1 VTGQSAAASLAVIP
15 NSRGNGLHLAEI
27 YSLVHAESLDE
38 AIDGS
43 HLTRLVAWDE
53 EASVDLFRLNADSG
67 SEATVGSVGFIDV
80 RLAAGTLHTD
90 GGAASRVFL
99 ALMLDAHLPLEEQ
112 GQPQFRGSQL
122 VPIDTHKSVESAREL
137 VDMGSGLA
145 EQFSFTPLESGEF
158 LAQARDGSG
167 GSGGLACMNSN
178 WIGTNGVQCCANQ
191 AIYNQALAACWARLM
206 SGLLACFSDVIIRT
220 GAIVV
225 GCITVAAA
233 CIPFGG
239 PKAYFICLVAC
250 MGLASFGSMAVFYA
264 CVGQR
269 IFDLWACRADAAAQ
283 YARDLRDS
291 GCWPPPEGYE
301 P

>member
-1 VTGQSAAASLAVIP
+1 LV
-15 NSRGNGLHLAEI
+15 EI

-112 GQPQFRGSQL
+112 GQPQFRGTQL
-122 VPIDTHKSVESAREL
+122 VPIDTHRSVESAREL
-137 VDMGSGLA
+137 VDMGIGLA

-158 LAQARDGSG
+158 VAEARGGSG

-178 WIGTNGVQCCANQ
+178 WVGTNGVQCCVNH
-191 AIYNQALAACWARLM
+191 AIYGEAKAACWSRLL
-206 SGLLACFSDVIIRT
+206 SGLFACFRDHLVGS
-220 GAIVV
+220 GAI
-225 GCITVAAA
+225 ITACAAMA
-233 CIPFGG
+233 APCLAAGG
-239 PKAYFICLVAC
+239 PKAYGVCFL
-250 MGLASFGSMAVFYA
+250 A
-264 CVGQR
+264 CVGVGAVGLL
-269 IFDLWACRADAAAQ
+269 LWSILCLAEKAADTWTCLNEASAQ
-283 YARDLRDS
+283 YMRDLRDS
-291 GCWPPPEGYE
+291 GCWPPPEGFE

>member
-1 VTGQSAAASLAVIP
+1 MRHTLSRYLMTLLCMLAAGTWILPVGVIAMAPRQALAVPLVSSSTGSSEGSEATAKLDRSAVGRAWSAVTGQSAAASLAVIP
-15 NSRGNGLHLAEI
+15 NSRGNGLHLVEI

-80 RLAAGTLHTD
+80 RLAAGTLHAD

-112 GQPQFRGSQL
+112 GQPQFRGTQL

-137 VDMGSGLA
+137 VDMGIGLA

-158 LAQARDGSG
+158 VAEARGGSG
-167 GSGGLACMNSN
+167 GSVGLVCMNSN
-178 WIGTNGVQCCANQ
+178 WVGTNGVQCCVNH
-191 AIYNQALAACWARLM
+191 AIYGQALAACWERLL
-206 SGLLACFSDVIIRT
+206 SSLLAC
-220 GAIVV
+220 
-225 GCITVAAA
+225 
-233 CIPFGG
+233 
-239 PKAYFICLVAC
+239 
-250 MGLASFGSMAVFYA
+250 
-264 CVGQR
+264 
-269 IFDLWACRADAAAQ
+269 
-283 YARDLRDS
+283 
-291 GCWPPPEGYE
+291 
-301 P
+301 